1 MTTYHTSH
9 IEVLSGCI
17 SQACDTRHTDISSY
31 DVRDLLIRLRFNL
44 HNVPLCCLA
53 VASQGGQECDRST
66 VYGQQPLL
74 PGPTA
79 QMPAAIIG
87 RTASA
92 TSPAVTTVPG
102 RHDRARPSRL
112 CPTAGNTCRCCDG
125 EFSLFRDTMQIV
137 LCGFSV
143 STSQP
148 AWVNSTPANFDTRR
162 RSQGVTT
169 PGRTAG
175 A

>member
-53 VASQGGQECDRST
+53 VASQGGQGCDRST

-112 CPTAGNTCRCCDG
+112 CPAVTTEPGRHDCAPRPGTHVAVAMANVH
-125 EFSLFRDTMQIV
+125 S
-137 LCGFSV
+137 SV
-143 STSQP
+143 
-148 AWVNSTPANFDTRR
+148 TRR
-162 RSQGVTT
+162 RLFC
-169 PGRTAG
+169 AG
-175 A
+175 SVCQQVNRHG